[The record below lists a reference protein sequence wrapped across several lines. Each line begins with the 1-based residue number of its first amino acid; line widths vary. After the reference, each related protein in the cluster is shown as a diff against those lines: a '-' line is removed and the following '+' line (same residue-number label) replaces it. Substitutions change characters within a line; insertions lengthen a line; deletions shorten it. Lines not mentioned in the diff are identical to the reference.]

1 MIVFII
7 AELANKLGVS
17 RQAADQRLKTLRD
30 KAQLIENGVDTRIYE
45 IVEKKYNGN
54 QFVVSREEYT
64 EIYKYAA
71 SARNNAHIIVNRVL
85 KNYERYMKAGL
96 PIEEMVELEDAT
108 CTRKKN
114 NARAQNK
121 INIILQKPL

>member
-1 MIVFII
+1 M
-7 AELANKLGVS
+7 GVS